1 MKIIITGG
9 AGFLGRRLTEELQ
22 RRGSVTASNGERA
35 TIDTIVWY
43 DQPAAIEAVR
53 AAAPEGVELVGG
65 DITDAD
71 GFAALLDTAEI
82 GIFHLASV
90 VSGQGEQ
97 DFDLAMRVNL
107 DGTRTVLEAARRHG
121 VTRHGGIPKLVATSS
136 VAVFGPGSGPAGS
149 DQAPPRPG
157 TTYGMTKAILE
168 LMIDDYSR
176 KGFLDGRVGRIPTV
190 IIRPGKPNAAASSA
204 ASAVFREPL
213 AGRAYAVPVAPETRM
228 AVGGAA
234 GVVAGLADLF
244 ELSSERLGSFRT
256 LTFPSVSATFAE
268 MLAALQ
274 RLVPAEALAPVT
286 FEPDP
291 EIQRIVDTWVPITEG
306 ERATA
311 LGVGAVD
318 DLDAIVLDYVQREHP
333 DLDQQIRKQSQS

>member
-9 AGFLGRRLTEELQ
+9 AGFLGRRLTEVLLQ
-22 RRGSVTASNGERA
+22 RGTVTASNGER
-35 TIDTIVWY
+35 TGIESIVWY

-53 AAAPEGVELVGG
+53 AGAPAGVELVGG
-65 DITDAD
+65 DITDAA
-71 GFAALLDTAEI
+71 GFSALLDRAEI

-97 DFDLAMRVNL
+97 DFDLALRVNL
-107 DGTRTVLEAARRHG
+107 DGTRTVLEAARRHENTPR
-121 VTRHGGIPKLVATSS
+121 VVATSS
-136 VAVFGPGSGPAGS
+136 VAVFGPGSGPAGT

-168 LMIDDYSR
+168 LMFDDYTR

-190 IIRPGKPNAAASSA
+190 IIRPGRPNAAASSA

-213 AGRAYAVPVAPETRM
+213 AGRPYAVPLAPETRM

-244 ELSSERLGSFRT
+244 ELPSERIGAFRT

-268 MLAALQ
+268 MLAAVQ

-291 EIQRIVDTWVPITEG
+291 EIQRIVDTWVPTTEG

-318 DLDAIVLDYVQREHP
+318 DLEAIVLDYIRREHP
-333 DLDQQIRKQSQS
+333 ELQLQNGRASQ

>member
-9 AGFLGRRLTEELQ
+9 AGFLGRRLTQVLQ
-22 RRGSVTASNGERA
+22 QRGFVTASNGERSP
-35 TIDTIVWY
+35 IDTIVWY
-43 DQPAAIEAVR
+43 DQPAAIESVR
-53 AAAPEGVELVGG
+53 ADAPAGVELVGG

-71 GFAALLDTAEI
+71 AFAALLDTAEI

-97 DFDLAMRVNL
+97 DFDLALRVNL
-107 DGTRTVLEAARRHG
+107 EGTRTVLEAARRHG
-121 VTRHGGIPKLVATSS
+121 GTPRVVATSS
-136 VAVFGPGSGPAGS
+136 IAVFGPGSGPVGS

-168 LMIDDYSR
+168 LMIDDYTR

-213 AGRAYAVPVAPETRM
+213 AGRPYAVPVTAETRM

-244 ELSSERLGSFRT
+244 ELPSERLGSFRT

-268 MLAALQ
+268 MLATLQ
-274 RLVPAEALAPVT
+274 QVVPAEALAPVT

-291 EIQRIVDTWVPITEG
+291 EIQRIVDTWVPATEG
-306 ERATA
+306 ERA
-311 LGVGAVD
+311 LGLGIGAVD
-318 DLDAIVLDYVQREHP
+318 ELEAIILDYVQREHP
-333 DLDQQIRKQSQS
+333 ELDLQPGKGDQS

>member
-9 AGFLGRRLTEELQ
+9 AGFLGRRLTEVLQ
-22 RRGSVTASNGERA
+22 QRGTVAVSDGER
-35 TIDTIVWY
+35 TPIDSIVWY
-43 DQPAAIEAVR
+43 DQPGAIEAVR
-53 AAAPEGVELVGG
+53 ATAPAGVELVGG
-65 DITDAD
+65 DIADAA
-71 GFAALLDTAEI
+71 GFAALLDSAEI

-97 DFDLAMRVNL
+97 DFDLALRVNL
-107 DGTRTVLEAARRHG
+107 DGTRTVLEAARRHPG
-121 VTRHGGIPKLVATSS
+121 TPRLVATSS

-168 LMIDDYSR
+168 LMIDDYTR

-244 ELSSERLGSFRT
+244 ELPSERLGSFRT
-256 LTFPSVSATFAE
+256 LTFPSVSATFAD
-268 MLAALQ
+268 MLAALR
-274 RLVPAEALAPVT
+274 RLVPADRLAPVT

-291 EIQRIVDTWVPITEG
+291 EIQRIVDTWVPTTEG
-306 ERATA
+306 ERATE

-318 DLDAIVLDYVQREHP
+318 DLDAIVRDYVRREHP
-333 DLDQQIRKQSQS
+333 DLDLTNGKAQP

>member
-9 AGFLGRRLTEELQ
+9 AGFLGRRLTEVLQ
-22 RRGSVTASNGERA
+22 RRGSVTTSHGERA
-35 TIDTIVWY
+35 AIDSIVWY
-43 DQPAAIEAVR
+43 DQPGAIEAVS
-53 AAAPEGVELVGG
+53 AAAPDGVELVGG
-65 DITDAD
+65 DITDAA
-71 GFAALLDTAEI
+71 GFAALLDTPEI

-107 DGTRTVLEAARRHG
+107 DGTRAVLEAARRHEG
-121 VTRHGGIPKLVATSS
+121 TPRLVATSS

-168 LMIDDYSR
+168 LMIDDYTR
-176 KGFLDGRVGRIPTV
+176 KGFLDGRVARIPTV

-204 ASAVFREPL
+204 ASAVFREPI
-213 AGRAYAVPVAPETRM
+213 AGRPYAVPVAPETRM

-244 ELSSERLGSFRT
+244 ELPSGQARNVPHADLPECVRDVHRDAGGAAAGGAGRVARPGDLRAGSGDPADRRHLGADHRGRT
-256 LTFPSVSATFAE
+256 G
-268 MLAALQ
+268 
-274 RLVPAEALAPVT
+274 
-286 FEPDP
+286 D
-291 EIQRIVDTWVPITEG
+291 
-306 ERATA
+306 RA
-311 LGVGAVD
+311 GH
-318 DLDAIVLDYVQREHP
+318 R
-333 DLDQQIRKQSQS
+333 RRR